1 MTRFALIPL
10 AILANACASS
20 EDAQDGQTYTDE
32 AVQRDI
38 EELAGETARNTDAQR
53 QATFDRI
60 EDIFGNRID
69 SAGCEMVAAMT
80 GEWFDDSVLLTTMIE
95 PDGRVTAKMEG
106 RFRYTDNQEGVFGA
120 KGHDKVKGLTV
131 VTEGDFYRDHVEA
144 DVIMTGENW
153 NTQTFRMIGLK
164 ERRGQSGEIWAAV
177 ASCN

>member
-53 QATFDRI
+53 QAAFDRVQ
-60 EDIFGNRID
+60 DVFGNRID

-80 GEWFDDSVLLTTMIE
+80 GEWSADSVLLTTMFE
-95 PDGRVTAKMEG
+95 PDGTVTAKMEG
-106 RFRYTDNQEGVFGA
+106 RLRYTDNQEGVFGA
-120 KGHDKVKGLTV
+120 KGHDKVKGVTV
-131 VTEGDFYRDHVEA
+131 VTEGDFYREHVEA

-153 NTQTFRMIGLK
+153 NTQTFRVIGLK
-164 ERRGQSGEIWAAV
+164 ELRGQRGEIWAAV
-177 ASCN
+177 ADCN